1 MVLSPLWGCTDGTD
15 STMFGFPAL
24 FAPSG
29 VIAGWSEALQMM
41 HEGDKWRLVIPAHLA
56 YGSHGAGEMIT
67 PGATL
72 VFTLELV
79 KVFEGTTARSYP
91 GSFLLENVVLG
102 PIPELGFFCIRVW
115 MVLLLSLVWMWFDAG
130 EQQKPAR
137 RRR

>member
-1 MVLSPLWGCTDGTD
+1 VICCARADGTD
-15 STMFGFPAL
+15 SSLFGFPAL

-29 VIAGWSEALQMM
+29 VIMGWSEALQMM
-41 HEGDKWRLVIPAHLA
+41 HEGDRWRLVIPAHLA
-56 YGSHGAGEMIT
+56 YGDRGAGDKIP

-102 PIPELGFFCIRVW
+102 PIPDLGYFCVRVW
-115 MVLLLSLVWMWFDAG
+115 MVLLGSFVWMWFDNKG
-130 EQQKPAR
+130 EDKKPAR